1 MAGNSSL
8 DIHGNL
14 SIKGEGGTW
23 GVENTA
29 NPGGAYAH
37 YSTAGLYAGSNY
49 AIQKGGHITVDGDVD
64 LNLSFVHY
72 A

>member
-8 DIHGNL
+8 DIHGNMT
-14 SIKGEGGTW
+14 IKGEGGTW

-29 NPGGAYAH
+29 NSGGAYAH

-49 AIQKGGHITVDGDVD
+49 AIKKRPYHR
-64 LNLSFVHY
+64 
-72 A
+72 